1 MESRRK
7 TKTNGNGKASREN
20 ADALPQGKL
29 FIMFGVHFLSCSIVL
44 KTFYYFSV
52 FVDSLDTFMKITI
65 VLASLFVILRFFV
78 IFTII
83 HHFCMYGCMN
93 MMQSKGK
100 HETIILFLIPFPSK
114 DD

>member
-65 VLASLFVILRFFV
+65 VLASLFVILRFFCYFYNNSSLLHV
-78 IFTII
+78 W
-83 HHFCMYGCMN
+83 MYEYDAV
-93 MMQSKGK
+93 KGK
-100 HETIILFLIPFPSK
+100 T
-114 DD
+114 